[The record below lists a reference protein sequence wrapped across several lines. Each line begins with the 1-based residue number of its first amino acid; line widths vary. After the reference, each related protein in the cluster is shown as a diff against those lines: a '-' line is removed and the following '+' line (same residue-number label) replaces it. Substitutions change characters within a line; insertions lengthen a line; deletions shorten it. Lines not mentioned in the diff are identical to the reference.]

1 MAAEPEPASTAAP
14 VVRYFAPA
22 KLNLYLQVTGRRPD
36 GYHLIDSLVV
46 FAGIGDRLGAAPAPT
61 LTLTA
66 TGRFAASLPAAAD
79 NLVLRAAAG
88 LAAALGRDAGAALQ
102 LDKALPVAAG
112 IGGGSADAAA
122 ALLALSEL
130 WRSPLDVARL
140 DAIALRLG
148 ADVPACLRSQPLQM
162 AGIGERLTPVEG
174 LPPLWSVLVNP
185 GVALATRSVF
195 AAHDGR
201 FSAPMPFVRLPA
213 TAAALA
219 AALRERRND
228 LEPPARTL
236 CPIIGEVLAALAAQ
250 PGCLLARMSGSG
262 ASCFGL
268 FAAAAAAAAAANS
281 LASARPDWWIAA
293 APILASRTAP

>member
-14 VVRYFAPA
+14 VVRTFAPA

-46 FAGIGDRLGAAPAPT
+46 FVGIGDRLGAAPAPT

-66 TGRFAASLPAAAD
+66 TGRFAASLPAATD

-102 LDKALPVAAG
+102 LEKVLPVAAG

-130 WRSPLDVARL
+130 WRSPLDAARL

-162 AGIGERLTPVEG
+162 AGIGEQLTPVAG
-174 LPPLWSVLVNP
+174 LAPLWSVLVNP
-185 GVALATRSVF
+185 GLALATKAVF
-195 AAHDGR
+195 AAFDGR
-201 FSAPMPFVRLPA
+201 FSAPMPFVRLPS

-228 LEPPARTL
+228 LEPAARTL

-268 FAAAAAAAAAANS
+268 FAAATAAETAANS
-281 LASARPDWWIAA
+281 LTSARPDWWIAA